1 MRRILFLIVVICCVQ
16 YCFAQISK
24 DTITQQ
30 VLLYASKGD
39 VRLLRP
45 LYDKAKNQLSAPSR
59 LYCDLVLSH
68 AEGDIERMVAC
79 IDSLMTQYPASL
91 NSNTRVS
98 LINLKGETLL
108 KEGAYTELIDFADL
122 QLQYMK
128 RHRYRKQAM
137 KLLQT
142 LKQQALNYTDGT
154 VAGRIQG
161 LIQQRNIAELTIYEE
176 ELDKLPQM
184 QKLLGKMLLAD
195 AFNNNKAAL
204 SYAETLLKQH
214 ADSLSSD
221 DLKTIFDISA
231 NELIRK
237 GDWQALSQLCQS
249 EPFQSKFPNLI
260 KSPQII
266 SEAYLNVGKTSLTFT
281 RADASLQVSR
291 YWPLMTSAQI
301 NNQQR
306 ISLTISTAQQYTLLS
321 TQDVRNCGL
330 IPLNDT
336 IVVYDWEGPIV
347 VSPVLVPELACG
359 DIVFRNL
366 LCYAVLPVDG
376 FSRIQTSILGTNEL
390 RRLGRIEIYKEKWF
404 VKPQVAHSDRL
415 EHRTSHNIYW
425 DQDGRLL
432 VKGSHKKRDYSFI
445 LDMDFPSNT
454 FSAANFSPLIT
465 DTTDFQLQIN
475 FVNDE
480 NKQNVVSVKL
490 PNLSLSP
497 VGNKEMAGIIGYPFV
512 HSLNYAKIDFETMN
526 FSPLSQQEDPND
538 SDEEISDNTD
548 AFMLERNLASRL
560 LSTPSNTT
568 RIFLRLLAA
577 RGKNDPEPIIAFA
590 DTLLS
595 GPNNDLSESQLYLVA
610 MEATNALA
618 FKGEYKAA
626 TDICKKMIDSDR
638 FSGNMLNA
646 FMELVQIY
654 DALQSYEKPLLKPT
668 LDNSTLDYLKD
679 ESIKIRING
688 KSASGY
694 LDPTEAYVIVSEK
707 VQHKFDIQLIYSKS
721 NYAVGIIKQ
730 LKIGDF
736 IFENSL
742 CRITKENVPT
752 TIGYN
757 VLRLIPEVEFSS
769 KGVTLSSQ
777 TTNQGKASSLRF
789 DDELCVQV
797 ENQANYIPF
806 RLVRSG
812 KNSIL
817 DYTLPPITI
826 GKTIFSKTDFV
837 PADFSSQSP
846 VYYKGTI
853 SMGELIK
860 KQGKLVFDFQH
871 MIIR

>member
-16 YCFAQISK
+16 YGFAQISK

-68 AEGDIERMVAC
+68 AEGDFERMNAC
-79 IDSLMTQYPASL
+79 IDSLITQYPASL

-231 NELIRK
+231 NELMRK
-237 GDWQALSQLCQS
+237 GDWQVLSQLCQS

-266 SEAYLNVGKTSLTFT
+266 SEAYLNVGKTSLAFT

-390 RRLGRIEIYKEKWF
+390 RQLGRIEIYKEKWF
-404 VKPQVAHSDRL
+404 VKPQVAQSDRL

-432 VKGSHKKRDYSFI
+432 VKGAHKKRDYSFI

-497 VGNKEMAGIIGYPFV
+497 VGNKEMAGIIGYPFI

-826 GKTIFSKTDFV
+826 GKTIFGKTDFV

>member
-1 MRRILFLIVVICCVQ
+1 M
-16 YCFAQISK
+16 
-24 DTITQQ
+24 
-30 VLLYASKGD
+30 
-39 VRLLRP
+39 
-45 LYDKAKNQLSAPSR
+45 
-59 LYCDLVLSH
+59 
-68 AEGDIERMVAC
+68 
-79 IDSLMTQYPASL
+79 
-91 NSNTRVS
+91 
-98 LINLKGETLL
+98 
-108 KEGAYTELIDFADL
+108 
-122 QLQYMK
+122 
-128 RHRYRKQAM
+128 
-137 KLLQT
+137 
-142 LKQQALNYTDGT
+142 
-154 VAGRIQG
+154 
-161 LIQQRNIAELTIYEE
+161 
-176 ELDKLPQM
+176 
-184 QKLLGKMLLAD
+184 
-195 AFNNNKAAL
+195 
-204 SYAETLLKQH
+204 
-214 ADSLSSD
+214 
-221 DLKTIFDISA
+221 
-231 NELIRK
+231 
-237 GDWQALSQLCQS
+237 
-249 EPFQSKFPNLI
+249 
-260 KSPQII
+260 
-266 SEAYLNVGKTSLTFT
+266 
-281 RADASLQVSR
+281 
-291 YWPLMTSAQI
+291 
-301 NNQQR
+301 
-306 ISLTISTAQQYTLLS
+306 
-321 TQDVRNCGL
+321 
-330 IPLNDT
+330 
-336 IVVYDWEGPIV
+336 
-347 VSPVLVPELACG
+347 
-359 DIVFRNL
+359 
-366 LCYAVLPVDG
+366 
-376 FSRIQTSILGTNEL
+376 
-390 RRLGRIEIYKEKWF
+390 
-404 VKPQVAHSDRL
+404 
-415 EHRTSHNIYW
+415 
-425 DQDGRLL
+425 
-432 VKGSHKKRDYSFI
+432 
-445 LDMDFPSNT
+445 
-454 FSAANFSPLIT
+454 
-465 DTTDFQLQIN
+465 
-475 FVNDE
+475 
-480 NKQNVVSVKL
+480 VSVKL

-497 VGNKEMAGIIGYPFV
+497 VGNKEMAGIIGYPFI

-646 FMELVQIY
+646 FMELLQIY
-654 DALQSYEKPLLKPT
+654 DALQSYEKPSLKPT

-826 GKTIFSKTDFV
+826 GKTIFGKTDFV

>member
-91 NSNTRVS
+91 NSLARMS

-108 KEGAYTELIDFADL
+108 KEGAYTELIDFSDL

-137 KLLQT
+137 KRLQT
-142 LKQQALNYTDGT
+142 LKQQALSYTDGT

-176 ELDKLPQM
+176 ELDTLPQM

-231 NELIRK
+231 NELMRK

-404 VKPQVAHSDRL
+404 VKPQVAQSDRL

-432 VKGSHKKRDYSFI
+432 VKGAHKKRDYSFI

-497 VGNKEMAGIIGYPFV
+497 VGNKEMAGIIGYPFI

-654 DALQSYEKPLLKPT
+654 DALQSYEKPLLKPI

-853 SMGELIK
+853 SMEELIK

>member
-16 YCFAQISK
+16 YGFAQISK

-68 AEGDIERMVAC
+68 AEGDIERMVVC

-91 NSNTRVS
+91 NSLARMS
-98 LINLKGETLL
+98 LINLKAESLL
-108 KEGAYTELIDFADL
+108 KEGAYTELIEFADL
-122 QLQYMK
+122 QLKYMK

-137 KLLQT
+137 KRLQT
-142 LKQQALNYTDGT
+142 LKQQALSYTDGT

-161 LIQQRNIAELTIYEE
+161 LIQQRNIAELITYEE
-176 ELDKLPQM
+176 EVDKLPQM

-195 AFNNNKAAL
+195 AFNSNKAAL
-204 SYAETLLKQH
+204 SYAETLLKQY

-231 NELIRK
+231 NELMRN
-237 GDWQALSQLCQS
+237 GNWQALSQLCQS

-266 SEAYLNVGKTSLTFT
+266 SEAYSNVGKTSFTFT
-281 RADASLQVSR
+281 RTDAALQVSR

-301 NNQQR
+301 NRQQR
-306 ISLTISTAQQYTLLS
+306 IALTISTAQQYTLLS
-321 TQDVRNCGL
+321 TQDIRNSGL
-330 IPLNDT
+330 VPLNDT

-347 VSPVLVPELACG
+347 VSPVLVPELTCG

-390 RRLGRIEIYKEKWF
+390 RRLGQLEIYKEKWF
-404 VKPQVAHSDRL
+404 VKPQTGRDNKLAHT
-415 EHRTSHNIYW
+415 TSHNIYW
-425 DQDGRLL
+425 DQDGKLL
-432 VKGSHKKRDYSFI
+432 VKGAHKMKDYSFI
-445 LDMDFPSNT
+445 LDVDFPSNT
-454 FSAANFSPLIT
+454 FSTANFSPLIT
-465 DTTDFQLQIN
+465 DTTDFQLQIQ
-475 FVNDE
+475 FVDDE
-480 NKQNVVSVKL
+480 NKRKMASVKL
-490 PNLSLSP
+490 PSLSLSP
-497 VGNKEMAGIIGYPFV
+497 VGNKDLAGIIGYPFI

-526 FSPLSQQEDPND
+526 FSPLSQQEDSND
-538 SDEEISDNTD
+538 SEEEVSDNTD
-548 AFMLERNLASRL
+548 AFLLERNLASRL
-560 LSTPSNTT
+560 LSTPSKTM

-590 DTLLS
+590 DTLLHGS
-595 GPNNDLSESQLYLVA
+595 NKDLSENQLYLVA

-618 FKGEYKAA
+618 LKGEYKAA
-626 TDICKKMIDSDR
+626 VDICKKMIDSDR
-638 FSGNMLNA
+638 FSGNMFNV
-646 FMELVQIY
+646 FMELGQIY
-654 DALQSYEKPLLKPT
+654 EAAQAYERPLLKPISGA
-668 LDNSTLDYLKD
+668 STLDYLKD
-679 ESIKIRING
+679 EVVKIRING
-688 KSASGY
+688 KSTSAY
-694 LDPTEAYVIVSEK
+694 LDPTEAYVIISEK
-707 VQHKFDIQLIYSKS
+707 VQHKFDIQLIYSRP

-730 LKIGDF
+730 IKLGGF
-736 IFENSL
+736 TLENLL

-757 VLRLIPEVEFSS
+757 VLRLIPEVEFSNA
-769 KGVTLSSQ
+769 GVILRSR
-777 TTNQGKASSLRF
+777 TTGQGKAFSIRF
-789 DDELCVQV
+789 DDELCVQA
-797 ENQANYIPF
+797 ENQADYIPF

-817 DYTLPPITI
+817 DYTLPPITL
-826 GKTIFSKTDFV
+826 GKATFSKIDFV

-853 SMGELIK
+853 SIEELIR

-871 MIIR
+871 MTIR

>member
-91 NSNTRVS
+91 NSLARMS

-108 KEGAYTELIDFADL
+108 KEGAYTELIDFSDL

-137 KLLQT
+137 KRLQT
-142 LKQQALNYTDGT
+142 LKQQALSYTDGT

-176 ELDKLPQM
+176 ELDTLPQM

-231 NELIRK
+231 NELMRK

-390 RRLGRIEIYKEKWF
+390 RQLGRIEIYKEKWF
-404 VKPQVAHSDRL
+404 VKPQVAQSDRL

-432 VKGSHKKRDYSFI
+432 VKGAHKKRDYSFI

-497 VGNKEMAGIIGYPFV
+497 VGNKEMAGIIGYPFI